1 MVNKLKFCVC
11 VLVRVSVNEKAYDN
25 ICHKPAT
32 TSSLAEQADYF
43 CIIHEIMLFAVLT

>member
-25 ICHKPAT
+25 MSQACHDIESCRAGRLLLYNPWNHVIC
-32 TSSLAEQADYF
+32 
-43 CIIHEIMLFAVLT
+43 CINL